1 MLNLVVIGD
10 SIAKG
15 YGSTDY
21 KTDSFGAVLGE
32 KLSADVENLGIVGLD
47 TTGLLQKLDTEKF
60 QDAIGDADVICLS
73 IGSNDLLKP
82 FLSIFAQTLGVDGEE
97 KELFSKIQDNLSA
110 SAKKNPLNT
119 ASVLSTAMK
128 KMTNNKQL
136 DKACEDFPQ
145 QFNEIIQ
152 KIYEINPDALIYAN
166 NIYNPYYGVA
176 YEYGGISIFNI
187 SQLCEPYIQKL
198 NSCFNSSDKYTVVD
212 MYSIFRQSGYTH
224 VNSGSLENMSQINLD
239 PHPNNDGYR
248 MMADYIY
255 TKLDSTPPILKS
267 AEYQPGEESCSGKIK
282 LSFSE
287 NVRLVKGGQLVISS
301 AENKDNF
308 VYKIEENKWVEA
320 VEDETAVLNL
330 ELDDFVAADNN
341 KTDKLISG
349 NDYILTAVEASIK
362 DKGNNHLEEKELLKF
377 TVEKEGAELIE
388 TNTVS
393 VKNPQNNSV
402 YVITAAGIVILAA
415 FIIILI
421 KIKKVKSIDII
432 RKQ

>member
-21 KTDSFGAVLGE
+21 KEDSFGAVLGK

-47 TTGLLQKLDTEKF
+47 TTGLLEKLDTEQF
-60 QDAIGDADVICLS
+60 QDAIEDADVICLS

-97 KELFSKIQDNLSA
+97 KEMFKKIQDKLSA
-110 SAKKNPLNT
+110 SAKKNPIDA
-119 ASVLSTAMK
+119 ASKLSTAMK
-128 KMTNNKQL
+128 KMTDNEQL

-145 QFNEIIQ
+145 KFNGVVE
-152 KIYEINPDALIYAN
+152 KINEINPDALIYAN

-198 NSCFNSSDKYTVVD
+198 NSSFNSTDKYTVID

-224 VNSGSLENMSQINLD
+224 VNSGSLENLSEVNLD
-239 PHPNNDGYR
+239 PHPNDDGYK

-255 TKLDSTPPILKS
+255 TKLDSTAPTLKA
-267 AEYQPGEESCSGKIK
+267 AEYMPGEGDSGGKIR

-301 AENKDNF
+301 AKNKDKF
-308 VYKIEENKWVEA
+308 VYVIEENKWVEA

-330 ELDDFVAADNN
+330 ELENFKAADKN
-341 KTDKLISG
+341 KSDKFIAGSG
-349 NDYILTAVEASIK
+349 YILSAAEASIK

-377 TVEKEGAELIE
+377 TVEKEEAELVE

-393 VKNPQNNSV
+393 VKNPQNNNI
-402 YVITAAGIVILAA
+402 YVLTAAGIVILAA
-415 FIIILI
+415 VIIILI
-421 KIKKVKSIDII
+421 KIKKVKSIDIK